1 MNKDFDAMI
10 SSYLEG
16 VLSLKEQKIFE
27 DYMKGNLEFSTK
39 VNDIKNIINLVN
51 QTPKIEPS
59 KDFLNNL
66 ESNISKKS
74 ILNHWFIPNFKTSFS
89 FTFAAIALF
98 FIIFNDYNVKQEVI
112 ADKNFNNQSLT
123 DIEADTLKNDNFLI
137 KQVKSQKHS
146 K

>member
-51 QTPKIEPS
+51 QTPKIKTS

-66 ESNISKKS
+66 ESNINKKS
-74 ILNHWFIPNFKTSFS
+74 ILNYWFIPKFKTSFS
-89 FTFAAIALF
+89 FAFAAIALF
-98 FIIFNDYNVKQEVI
+98 FIIFNDYNIKQEVI

>member
-51 QTPKIEPS
+51 QTPKIETS

-66 ESNISKKS
+66 ESNIGKKS
-74 ILNHWFIPNFKTSFS
+74 ILNHWFIPNLKTSFS
-89 FTFAAIALF
+89 FAFAAIALF

-112 ADKNFNNQSLT
+112 AHKNFNNQSLT

>member
-1 MNKDFDAMI
+1 MNKDFDAII

-16 VLSLKEQKIFE
+16 DLSLKEQKIFE
-27 DYMKGNLEFSTK
+27 DYMKDNQEFSAK

-51 QTPKIEPS
+51 QTPKIETS

-74 ILNHWFIPNFKTSFS
+74 ILNYWVIPNFKMSLS
-89 FTFAAIALF
+89 FTFAVIALF
-98 FIIFNDYNVKQEVI
+98 FIIFNDYNVKQEVV
-112 ADKNFNNQSLT
+112 ADKNLNNQSLT

-137 KQVKSQKHS
+137 KQVKGQKHS

>member
-1 MNKDFDAMI
+1 MNKDFDAII

-16 VLSLKEQKIFE
+16 DLSLKEQKIFE

-51 QTPKIEPS
+51 QTPKIETS

-74 ILNHWFIPNFKTSFS
+74 ILNYWVIPNFKMSLS
-89 FTFAAIALF
+89 FTFAVIALF
-98 FIIFNDYNVKQEVI
+98 FIIFNDYNVKQEVV
-112 ADKNFNNQSLT
+112 ADKNLNNQSLT

-137 KQVKSQKHS
+137 KQVKGQKHS

>member
-1 MNKDFDAMI
+1 MNKDFDAII

-16 VLSLKEQKIFE
+16 DLSLKEQKIFE
-27 DYMKGNLEFSTK
+27 DYMKDNQEFSAK
-39 VNDIKNIINLVN
+39 VNNIKNIINLVN
-51 QTPKIEPS
+51 QTPKIETS

-74 ILNHWFIPNFKTSFS
+74 ILNYWVIPNFKMSLS
-89 FTFAAIALF
+89 FTFAVIALF
-98 FIIFNDYNVKQEVI
+98 FIIFNDYNVKQEVV
-112 ADKNFNNQSLT
+112 ADKNLNNQSLT

-137 KQVKSQKHS
+137 KQVKGQKHS

>member
-16 VLSLKEQKIFE
+16 ALSLKEQKIFE

-51 QTPKIEPS
+51 QTPKIETS

-66 ESNISKKS
+66 ESNINKKS
-74 ILNHWFIPNFKTSFS
+74 ILNYWFIPKFKISFS
-89 FTFAAIALF
+89 FAFAAIALF
-98 FIIFNDYNVKQEVI
+98 FIIFNDYNIKQEVI

>member
-27 DYMKGNLEFSTK
+27 DYMKGDPEFSTK

-51 QTPKIEPS
+51 QTPKIETS

-66 ESNISKKS
+66 ESNINKKS
-74 ILNHWFIPNFKTSFS
+74 ILNYWFIPNFKISFS
-89 FTFAAIALF
+89 FAFAAIALF
-98 FIIFNDYNVKQEVI
+98 FIIFNDYNIKQEVI

>member
-51 QTPKIEPS
+51 QTPKIETS

-66 ESNISKKS
+66 ESNINKKS
-74 ILNHWFIPNFKTSFS
+74 ILNYWFIPNFKISFS
-89 FTFAAIALF
+89 FAFAAIALF
-98 FIIFNDYNVKQEVI
+98 FIIFNDYNIKQEVI

>member
-16 VLSLKEQKIFE
+16 GLSLKEQKIFE

-39 VNDIKNIINLVN
+39 VNNIKNIINLVN
-51 QTPKIEPS
+51 KTPKIETS

-66 ESNISKKS
+66 ESNINKKS
-74 ILNHWFIPNFKTSFS
+74 ILNYWFIPNFKISFS
-89 FTFAAIALF
+89 FAFAAIALF
-98 FIIFNDYNVKQEVI
+98 FIIFNDYNIKQEVI

>member
-1 MNKDFDAMI
+1 MNKDFDAII

-16 VLSLKEQKIFE
+16 DLSLKEQKIFE
-27 DYMKGNLEFSTK
+27 DYMKDNQEFSGK

-51 QTPKIEPS
+51 QTPKIETS

-74 ILNHWFIPNFKTSFS
+74 ILNYWVIPNFKMSLS
-89 FTFAAIALF
+89 FTFAVIALF
-98 FIIFNDYNVKQEVI
+98 FIIFNDYNVKQEVV
-112 ADKNFNNQSLT
+112 ADKNLNNQSLT

-137 KQVKSQKHS
+137 KQVKGQKHS